1 MRMAVKS
8 PDRYVG
14 IGLLVVCAILF
25 SDTFTFRKT
34 QWELLSMA
42 FWPRLLL
49 LLLAGFAVYL
59 TIKGNLEP
67 KKQVEPLA
75 GKAFLTAAG
84 GFVYVMLL
92 EPIGFL
98 ILTPIF
104 IFTFSI
110 IISRRHLLWR
120 TVESLTTACLGTLAV
135 YAMFELGL
143 NLVLPAGLLE

>member
-1 MRMAVKS
+1 MKF

-14 IGLLVVCAILF
+14 IGLLVVCAVLF
-25 SDTFTFRKT
+25 ANTFTFRTT

-59 TIKGNLEP
+59 TVKGNLEP
-67 KKQVEPLA
+67 GRKSEPLA
-75 GKAFLTAAG
+75 GRAFLAALG
-84 GFVYVMLL
+84 GFAYVMLL
-92 EPIGFL
+92 EWVGFL

-104 IFTFSI
+104 IFVFSV
-110 IISRRHLLWR
+110 IISRRRPLWR
-120 TVESLTTACLGTLAV
+120 VVESTATACLGTMAV

-143 NLVLPAGLLE
+143 NLVLPAGFLE